1 MRAQRVQQDLPSQAL
16 GSNQRGHPLAT
27 LLSNLDGMVY
37 RARADGRGMDFV
49 SEGCL
54 ALTGY
59 SPRELGGP
67 GQPTFA
73 DLRHPDDAD
82 AISLAITAALAQRRR
97 YELEYRIVR
106 ADGELR
112 WVLERGAGAFAE
124 DGSVVAVEAIVQ
136 DNSRRRQIE
145 HSLAEAERRYRSI
158 FENAIEGIFQSTPA
172 DGYITVNPALA
183 RMYGYASPQE
193 LIADLRDIDRQL
205 YVEPRRRADFVEAL
219 EQQGYVTNF
228 ESEIYRRDGSVIWIS
243 ENARAVRDETGAL
256 LFYEGTVEDVTERK
270 RSDQQMRHQALHD
283 VVTGLPNRLQL
294 HERVSHLL
302 DARIGEEGPAL
313 LFIDLDQFKYVND
326 SLGHEAGDHLL
337 QIVARRLQHGVRD
350 RDMVSRLGGDEF
362 VVLLAGPVCR
372 DQALQIAER
381 LRTAVSQPCLVGG
394 RELGLGCSIGI
405 ALSPQDGSDLQT
417 LLRSA
422 DAAMYRAKELGR
434 NNVQFFSSEMRS
446 ESGGR
451 LDQLL
456 RLQQAIEREEF
467 VLHYEPKYEL
477 ATGRIVGV
485 EALVRWQTP
494 EGLVPPGKFIPL
506 AEETGL
512 IVAIGEWVLKAACA
526 QNREWQRQGLPALP
540 MSVNLSAR
548 QLARGD
554 IAGFVATTLEQ
565 TGLAPACLELEVTES
580 AVMQDPQKAALML
593 GRLRELG
600 VQISMD
606 DFGTGYSSL
615 SYLQRF
621 RVHCLKIDR
630 SFLLAAP
637 KDPESATIVRAVIS
651 LAHSLGL
658 KVLAEGIET
667 RAHFDFLRTTRCD
680 EFQGYYLCR
689 PQPADQ
695 VAQMLRA
702 QQVREDHVAARAA
715 MPPPPT
721 GPAQFPRP
729 APPTPR

>member
-1 MRAQRVQQDLPSQAL
+1 MRAQRVQKDLSSLAL
-16 GSNQRGHPLAT
+16 GPQQRGHPLAT

-37 RARADGRGMDFV
+37 RARADGGAMDFV

-59 SPRELGGP
+59 SPRQIGGP
-67 GQPTFA
+67 DQPRFA
-73 DLRHPDDAD
+73 DLRHPDDAE
-82 AISLAITAALAQRRR
+82 AVSLAITAALAQRRR
-97 YELEYRIVR
+97 YELEFRIIR

-112 WVLERGAGAFAE
+112 WVVERGAGAYSE
-124 DGSVVAVEAIVQ
+124 DGSVVAIEAIVQ
-136 DNSRRRQIE
+136 DNSERRQIE
-145 HSLAEAERRYRSI
+145 QSLAEAERRYRSI
-158 FENAIEGIFQSTPA
+158 FENAIEGIFQSTPR

-183 RMYGYASPQE
+183 RMYGYSSPAE

-219 EQQGYVTNF
+219 EQDGYVTNF

-243 ENARAVRDETGAL
+243 ENARAVRDGSGAL
-256 LFYEGTVEDVTERK
+256 LFYEGTVEDISERK
-270 RSDQQMRHQALHD
+270 RRDQQMRHQALHD

-294 HERVSHLL
+294 QERVSQLL
-302 DARIGEEGPAL
+302 DAGGGEATPAL

-337 QIVARRLQHGVRD
+337 QIVARRLQQGVRD
-350 RDMVSRLGGDEF
+350 QDMVSRLGGDEF
-362 VVLLAGPVCR
+362 VVLLAGPISR
-372 DQALQIAER
+372 DQALLIAER
-381 LRTAVSQPCLVGG
+381 LRQAVSQPCRLAG
-394 RELGLGCSIGI
+394 REISLGCSVGI
-405 ALSPQDGSDLQT
+405 ALSPQEGRDLQT

-434 NNVQFFSSEMRS
+434 NNVQFFSSEMQPD
-446 ESGGR
+446 SGGR

-512 IVAIGEWVLKAACA
+512 ILPIGEWVLKAACA
-526 QNREWQRQGLPALP
+526 QNREWQRQGLPVLP

-554 IAGFVATTLEQ
+554 IAGFVAETLQ
-565 TGLAPACLELEVTES
+565 QSGLAAGSLELEVTES
-580 AVMQDPQKAALML
+580 AVMQDPHKAASML

-600 VQISMD
+600 VSISID

-621 RVHCLKIDR
+621 RVNCLKIDR

-680 EFQGYYLCR
+680 QFQGYYLCK
-689 PQPADQ
+689 PQRAELIG
-695 VAQMLRA
+695 QMLRA
-702 QQVREDHVAARAA
+702 QQVLEDFAATRMPQASPTVAVQS
-715 MPPPPT
+715 PQPSH
-721 GPAQFPRP
+721 P
-729 APPTPR
+729 APG

>member
-1 MRAQRVQQDLPSQAL
+1 MRAQRVQQDLPPFPAA
-16 GSNQRGHPLAT
+16 GSHQRGHPLAT

-37 RARADGRGMDFV
+37 RAGLDGRGLDFV

-54 ALTGY
+54 PLTGY

-67 GQPTFA
+67 GQRSFA
-73 DLRHPDDAD
+73 DLRHPDDRDTVA
-82 AISLAITAALAQRRR
+82 LAIAAALAQRRR

-112 WVLERGAGAFAE
+112 WVLERGAGAYSE
-124 DGSVVAVEAIVQ
+124 DGSVIAVEAIVQ
-136 DNSRRRQIE
+136 DNSQRKQIE
-145 HSLAEAERRYRSI
+145 QSLAEAERRYRSI
-158 FENAIEGIFQSTPA
+158 FENAIEGIFQSTPR

-183 RMYGYASPQE
+183 RMYGYGSPAE

-205 YVEPRRRADFVEAL
+205 YVEPRRRADFIEAL
-219 EQQGYVTNF
+219 EQQGHVTNF
-228 ESEIYRRDGSVIWIS
+228 ESEIHRRDGSVIWIS
-243 ENARAVRDETGAL
+243 ENARAVRDEQGVL
-256 LFYEGTVEDVTERK
+256 LFYEGTVEDITERK

-283 VVTGLPNRLQL
+283 AVTGLPNRLQL
-294 HERVSHLL
+294 HERVSQSLAGL
-302 DARIGEEGPAL
+302 AGGEGPAL

-337 QIVARRLQHGVRD
+337 QIVARRLQHGVRE

-362 VVLLAGPVCR
+362 VVLLAGPVGH

-381 LRTAVSQPCLVGG
+381 LRSSVSQPCHVAG
-394 RELGLGCSIGI
+394 RELSLGCSIGV
-405 ALSPQDGSDLQT
+405 ALSPQDGRDLKT

-434 NNVQFFSSEMRS
+434 NNVQFFSAEMQ
-446 ESGGR
+446 SGSSGR
-451 LDQLL
+451 LDLL
-456 RLQQAIEREEF
+456 MRLQQAVEREEF

-494 EGLVPPGKFIPL
+494 QGLVPPGQFIPL

-512 IVAIGEWVLKAACA
+512 IVAIGDWVLKAACR
-526 QNREWQRQGLPALP
+526 QVRLWQQQGLPAMP
-540 MSVNLSAR
+540 VSVNLSAR

-554 IAGFVATTLEQ
+554 IAAQVADILAL
-565 TGLAPACLELEVTES
+565 TGVAPECLELEVTES
-580 AVMQDPQKAALML
+580 AVMQDGEKAALML

-600 VQISMD
+600 VRIAMD

-637 KDPESATIVRAVIS
+637 TDPESATIVRAIIS
-651 LAHSLGL
+651 LAQSLGL
-658 KVLAEGIET
+658 RVLAEGIET

-689 PQPADQ
+689 PLPAPEIG
-695 VAQMLRA
+695 QMLRA
-702 QQVREDHVAARAA
+702 QQQREEHIANCTARATLRA
-715 MPPPPT
+715 
-721 GPAQFPRP
+721 PARSRRP
-729 APPTPR
+729 APPAPR

>member
-1 MRAQRVQQDLPSQAL
+1 
-16 GSNQRGHPLAT
+16 
-27 LLSNLDGMVY
+27 MVY
-37 RARADGRGMDFV
+37 RARVDGRGMDFV

-54 ALTGY
+54 TLTGY

-67 GQPTFA
+67 GQPSFS
-73 DLRHPDDAD
+73 DLRHPDDAQ
-82 AISLAITAALAQRRR
+82 AISLAITAALSQRQR

-112 WVLERGAGAFAE
+112 WVLERGAGAYSE

-136 DNSRRRQIE
+136 DNSQRRQIE

-158 FENAIEGIFQSTPA
+158 FENAIEGIFQSTPR

-183 RMYGYASPQE
+183 RMYGYASPAE

-228 ESEIYRRDGSVIWIS
+228 ESEIYRRDGTVIWIS
-243 ENARAVRDETGAL
+243 ENARAVCDEAGQL
-256 LFYEGTVEDVTERK
+256 LFFEGTVEDISERK
-270 RSDQQMRHQALHD
+270 RSDQRLRHLAMHD
-283 VVTGLPNRLQL
+283 TVTGLPNRLQL
-294 HERVSHLL
+294 HERVGQLL
-302 DARIGEEGPAL
+302 GAPAGKDGPAL

-326 SLGHEAGDHLL
+326 SLGHEAGDQLL
-337 QIVARRLQHGVRD
+337 QIVAQRLQQGVRE

-372 DQALQIAER
+372 DQVAQVAER
-381 LRTAVSQPCLVGG
+381 LRGAVSQPCAVAG
-394 RELGLGCSIGI
+394 RELSLGCSIGA
-405 ALSPQDGSDLQT
+405 ALSPQDGRDLRT
-417 LLRSA
+417 LLGSA

-434 NNVQFFSSEMRS
+434 NNVQFFSSEMQP
-446 ESGGR
+446 ESSGR

-477 ATGRIVGV
+477 ASGRIVGV

-494 EGLVPPGKFIPL
+494 EGLVPPGRFIPL

-512 IVAIGEWVLKAACA
+512 IVPIGEWVLKAACA
-526 QNREWQRQGLPALP
+526 QNRAWQQQGLPALP
-540 MSVNLSAR
+540 VSVNLSAR
-548 QLARGD
+548 QLGRGD
-554 IAGFVATTLEQ
+554 IAGLVAETLAL
-565 TGLAPACLELEVTES
+565 TGLAADCLELEVTES
-580 AVMQDPQKAALML
+580 AVMQDPEKAAQML
-593 GRLRELG
+593 GRLRAQG

-667 RAHFDFLRTTRCD
+667 KAHFDFLRTTRCD
-680 EFQGYYLCR
+680 EFQGYYLCK
-689 PQPADQ
+689 PQPAERI
-695 VAQMLRA
+695 AEMLRA
-702 QQVREDHVAARAA
+702 QQRREDYIAVCAAKRAPMEPARESLGAGPARATVA
-715 MPPPPT
+715 VPS
-721 GPAQFPRP
+721 
-729 APPTPR
+729 